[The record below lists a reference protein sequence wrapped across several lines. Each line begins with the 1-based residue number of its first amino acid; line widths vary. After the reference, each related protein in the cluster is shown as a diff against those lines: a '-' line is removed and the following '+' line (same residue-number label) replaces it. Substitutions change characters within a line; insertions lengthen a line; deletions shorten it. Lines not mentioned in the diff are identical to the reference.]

1 MKLEK
6 TMYDLFIIKQALESC
21 DIENFKFKYTNLKNL
36 KILGGEVDEFIKMIN
51 DEMDE
56 ETKAIHSKQAEDHN
70 DEEKEIINEWNKKL
84 TDKAIEMKTEV
95 ELKAYKTEW
104 FPDNF
109 PVQTLIIIEEL
120 IVE

>member
-21 DIENFKFKYTNLKNL
+21 NIENFKFKYTNLKNL
-36 KILGGEVDEFIKMIN
+36 KVLAGEVDEFIKMIN
-51 DEMDE
+51 DEMDD
-56 ETKAIHSKQAEDHN
+56 ETKAIHQKAAEEHSA
-70 DEEKEIINEWNKKL
+70 EEKEIINEWNKKL
-84 TDKAIEMKTEV
+84 TDKALEMKTEI
-95 ELKAYKTEW
+95 ELKAYQTEW

-120 IVE
+120 IQE